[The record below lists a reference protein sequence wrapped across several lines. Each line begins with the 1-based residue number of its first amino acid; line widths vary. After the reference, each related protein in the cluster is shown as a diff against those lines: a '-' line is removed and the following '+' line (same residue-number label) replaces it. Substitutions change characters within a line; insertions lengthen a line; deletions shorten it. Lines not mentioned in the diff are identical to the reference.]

1 MNHKQ
6 RDDLIYG
13 RHPVLE
19 ALQAGQPVDKVFLQ
33 SGTRGDFE
41 KELRHLCRDR
51 EVPMTIIPQAK
62 LQRMVRGN
70 HQGVIAQ
77 LAAAPYHRVEDV
89 LPQLYEQGETPL
101 FLLLDGVT
109 DVRNLGAIARSAEV
123 CGAHAIIIPQ
133 KNSAGLTADAVKS
146 SAGALSRLP
155 VCREKSMVST
165 VEFLRMSGVQVIASD
180 LQAGK
185 FLHELT
191 LTGPLC
197 IVMGAEDEGISQGV
211 ARAADVTFKIPQ
223 AGTLNS
229 FNVSVAAGILL
240 YEVMRG
246 RLGIGRAAGAAGI
259 TIKTLRDIK
268 QH

>member
-1 MNHKQ
+1 MKQ
-6 RDDLIYG
+6 REDLIYG

-19 ALQAGQPVDKVFLQ
+19 ALAAGQPVDKVYLQ
-33 SGTRGDFE
+33 QGTRGEFE
-41 KELRHLCRDR
+41 KELRQSCKLHA
-51 EVPMTIIPQAK
+51 VPMTLIPQAK

-70 HQGVIAQ
+70 HQGVVAQ
-77 LAAAPYHRVEDV
+77 LAAAAYHSVEDI
-89 LPQLYEQGETPL
+89 LPLVYERGETPL

-123 CGAHAIIIPQ
+123 CGAQTIIIPQ

-146 SAGALSRLP
+146 SAGALSRIP
-155 VCREKSMVST
+155 VCREKSLVNT
-165 VEFLRMSGVQVIASD
+165 VEFLQMSGVRVIASD
-180 LQAGK
+180 LEAERY
-185 FLHELT
+185 LHDIE

-197 IVMGAEDEGISQGV
+197 IVMGAEDEGISTGV

-240 YEVMRG
+240 YETMRKRMG
-246 RLGIGRAAGAAGI
+246 MG
-259 TIKTLRDIK
+259 
-268 QH
+268 

>member
-1 MNHKQ
+1 MKQ
-6 RDDLIYG
+6 REDLIYG

-19 ALQAGQPVDKVFLQ
+19 ALAAGQPVDKVYLQ
-33 SGTRGDFE
+33 QGTRGDFE
-41 KELRHLCRDR
+41 KELRQSCKLHA
-51 EVPMTIIPQAK
+51 VPMTLIPQAK

-70 HQGVIAQ
+70 HQGVVAQ

-89 LPQLYEQGETPL
+89 LPQVYERGEIPL

-123 CGAHAIIIPQ
+123 CGAQTIIIPQ

-146 SAGALSRLP
+146 SAGALARLP
-155 VCREKSMVST
+155 VCREKSLVNT
-165 VEFLRMSGVQVIASD
+165 VEFLQMSGVRVIASD
-180 LQAGK
+180 LNAERY
-185 FLHELT
+185 LHELE

-197 IVMGAEDEGISQGV
+197 IVMGAEHEGISTGV
-211 ARAADVTFKIPQ
+211 ARAADVTFRIPQ

-240 YEVMRG
+240 YETMRNRMG
-246 RLGIGRAAGAAGI
+246 MG
-259 TIKTLRDIK
+259 
-268 QH
+268 